1 MAEIGSIESITGD
14 TIKIFD
20 ANYDNSEMDQEDF
33 LKVLLAQYQYQDP
46 FETQDVSKLID
57 DTVKLQELKVMQ
69 EFEDSV
75 NMLNSNDTLF
85 FNTTNLIDKTVLYEG
100 DLTYV
105 SNGTT
110 EVEFIPNSDADQA
123 ILYLYDQEGQ
133 IISTQEFRDVKA
145 DTSYTFT
152 LNDPE
157 VADGYY
163 QVSVVAKLDNEPIT
177 TTIYSTALITGI
189 EKDGNEIL
197 AIYEEGAIPI
207 SSIERIGG

>member
-163 QVSVVAKLDNEPIT
+163 QVSVVAKLNNEPIT